1 MGFELNV
8 VQAIM
13 AAIDVVD
20 AVLYFLYSTHDFSLH
35 QLKIVKKNIT
45 LVILVTKYSKEN
57 AYKMTLICLK
67 LSYI

>member
-20 AVLYFLYSTHDFSLH
+20 AVLYFFYSTHDFSLH
-35 QLKIVKKNIT
+35 QLKIVKK
-45 LVILVTKYSKEN
+45 LLKKIL
-57 AYKMTLICLK
+57 LW
-67 LSYI
+67 

>member
-1 MGFELNV
+1 MGFEVNV

-35 QLKIVKKNIT
+35 QLKIVKKIVEKNIT

-57 AYKMTLICLK
+57 AYKMRL
-67 LSYI
+67 

>member
-20 AVLYFLYSTHDFSLH
+20 AVLYFFLFHTRLQFTSIKNCK
-35 QLKIVKKNIT
+35 KIVKKNIT

-57 AYKMTLICLK
+57 AYKMRLW
-67 LSYI
+67 SS